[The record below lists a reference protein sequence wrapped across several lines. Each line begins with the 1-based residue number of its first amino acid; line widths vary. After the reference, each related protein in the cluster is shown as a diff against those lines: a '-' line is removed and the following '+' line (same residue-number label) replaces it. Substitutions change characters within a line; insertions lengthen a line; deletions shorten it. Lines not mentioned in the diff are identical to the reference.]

1 MHASMLDDLLKGR
14 RIELDYLGSE
24 VMRLGEKH
32 GVPTPIHS
40 VLTAAL
46 RPVEEGTPE

>member
-24 VMRLGEKH
+24 VMRAM
-32 GVPTPIHS
+32 S
-40 VLTAAL
+40 
-46 RPVEEGTPE
+46 RS